1 MTTRIL
7 MSKCF
12 LFNSFQIGIDQLF
25 LNFINEHRQSKTT
38 KNQLRATVGGPN
50 GLNPFDDNFERVVSE
65 NGAGGVNLSS
75 SNGFIN
81 NSLNLGSAGGSQV
94 KQKEFIIKKMFK
106 VPSNE

>member
-1 MTTRIL
+1 M
-7 MSKCF
+7 
-12 LFNSFQIGIDQLF
+12 
-25 LNFINEHRQSKTT
+25 HRQSKTT
-38 KNQLRATVGGPN
+38 KHQFRATVGGPN
-50 GLNPFDDNFERVVSE
+50 GLNPFDDDFERVVSE

-106 VPSNE
+106 VPSNEQMSG